1 VRVEVTRRC
10 EAPPDVVW
18 EWVADPHRHIQM
30 LPDSVRD
37 ACVLEDGDVQAE
49 LNAGGVRELMR
60 VRVTSTDPPRRL
72 DEERVDGVRRGSTAF
87 LLEPADGGTL
97 VTIQSDVDVPRLLA
111 ALAKPAVARALEQ
124 QLANLDRLSAAG

>member
-30 LPDSVRD
+30 LPDSIRG

-60 VRVTSTDPPRRL
+60 VRVTSTDPPHRL

-87 LLEPADGGTL
+87 LLKPADGGTL
-97 VTIQSDVDVPRLLA
+97 VTIQSDVDVPRLLSA
-111 ALAKPAVARALEQ
+111 VAKPAVARALEQ
-124 QLANLDRLSAAG
+124 QLANLDRLSADG